1 MAMSNAALEAALKA
15 ALQRLVAALANK
27 TAPDSLKLEGKTLA
41 EITTQILAGQAASAA
56 EADNALALGGKDLA
70 TIEAERAAAL
80 TAAIDALRTELEG
93 SIGGVTKE
101 SIGLGNVVNYGVA
114 TEEEALAGAAD
125 KYVTAFLADKIAQ
138 AKIDE
143 LVGASPE
150 TLNTIHEIAAAL
162 NNDPDVINSM
172 MTLIGTKETP
182 EGAQAKADAA
192 RDAAIVAAGTETD
205 AKIAAAVSASEEA
218 TDGKIAAVSTRVT
231 AIEDNYV
238 REGVTDISLNP
249 VTVGE
254 EGSGNLGVVLGALA
268 SGIADAHTRITE
280 VHQRINTEHD
290 ALAAADR
297 NIQADLNAYR
307 ANTNAT
313 IQTLQDADSALDGRV
328 SALEATGQTL
338 TGTLDQNTVA
348 VDVEGTP
355 TQTLL
360 TDVLAALQA
369 NIDSVAAGGSADLAA
384 LQTAFNAFVAAKATD
399 TDMLTGTD
407 DTKYTTARAVNYAI
421 EAAIAALVGTAP
433 EALDTIQKLAAALQN
448 NPEALTA
455 LQTMVGQ
462 NADRITA
469 LEAKV
474 TSDTATVLADAKAY
488 TDAEVAALEAVV
500 DTKLDKTAQA
510 VDSAKLEGQSLADI
524 NTARDAAIAAA
535 VAPVASDLEALVI
548 ELTNAFDQAAAEL
561 EGTPAV

>member
-41 EITTQILAGQAASAA
+41 EITTQILAGKAASAA

-218 TDGKIAAVSTRVT
+218 TDGKIAVSASETLESASLDAQAKADAAEQAAIDAAALDAQAKADAAVAT
-231 AIEDNYV
+231 ANAYTDTGLATKLGKEEQAADSAKLGGKTLAEVIADAQA
-238 REGVTDISLNP
+238 GVDMSNLVQKTDDFSAYK
-249 VTVGE
+249 VGE
-254 EGSGNLGVVLGALA
+254 QELGVLLAGLA
-268 SGIADAHTRITE
+268 SGQS
-280 VHQRINTEHD
+280 V
-290 ALAAADR
+290 
-297 NIQADLNAYR
+297 
-307 ANTNAT
+307 
-313 IQTLQDADSALDGRV
+313 
-328 SALEATGQTL
+328 
-338 TGTLDQNTVA
+338 
-348 VDVEGTP
+348 
-355 TQTLL
+355 
-360 TDVLAALQA
+360 TDLQA
-369 NIDSVAAGGSADLAA
+369 
-384 LQTAFNAFVAAKATD
+384 AFDAFVAAKATD
-399 TDMLTGTD
+399 NDMLTGTD

-421 EAAIAALVGTAP
+421 EAAISALVGTAP

-535 VAPVASDLEALVI
+535 VAPVVSDLEALVI
-548 ELTNAFDQAAAEL
+548 ELTGAFDQAAAEL